1 MSDAPR
7 RPAGF
12 LLYLAAFACL
22 LVAGGLL
29 AVAAKSFLS
38 SFTPLW
44 LSVGSSV
51 VAALLAAAAL
61 VRSKRS

>member
-1 MSDAPR
+1 MSDAPH

-29 AVAAKSFLS
+29 AVAAKSFLAS
-38 SFTPLW
+38 LTPLW
-44 LSVGSSV
+44 LSVGASV
-51 VAALLAAAAL
+51 AAALLAAAAL
-61 VRSKRS
+61 VRSRKT